1 MASKRNLLGLSLT
14 ASAGWVDAVGFLQ
27 LPGFYVSFMSGNTT
41 QLGVAI
47 AQQAFGP
54 TIFAASLIALF
65 LAGSLLAGMAAGL
78 PDRLA
83 LPVILAV
90 EALLLGAALALAVGW
105 QGHGAMFALPVAMG
119 VQNGAIRQLRPGATT
134 YVTGTLSHFGHEFG
148 RRLAGAADAVWA
160 PQALTWLS
168 FALGAA
174 AGALCATR
182 FGLLA
187 LSVPLAVVVICALA
201 SRVSGTL
208 GRQSELKEI
217 ES

>member
-1 MASKRNLLGLSLT
+1 VASKRNLLGLSLT
-14 ASAGWVDAVGFLQ
+14 ASAGWVDAIGFLQ

-54 TIFAASLIALF
+54 AIFAASLIALF
-65 LAGSLLAGMAAGL
+65 LAGSLFAGLAAGL

-83 LPVILAV
+83 LLVILGV
-90 EALLLGAALALAVGW
+90 EAVLLGVALALAVGW
-105 QGHGAMFALPVAMG
+105 HGRGAMLALPVAMG

-134 YVTGTLSHFGHEFG
+134 YVTGTLSHFGHELG
-148 RRLAGAADAVWA
+148 RRLAGADDAVWL

-174 AGALCATR
+174 AGALGATR
-182 FGLLA
+182 FGLFA
-187 LSVPLAVVVICALA
+187 LSVPLGIVVICALA
-201 SRVSGTL
+201 SRTFGTL
-208 GRQSELKEI
+208 ETQTE
-217 ES
+217 